1 MNHLFLHS
9 EKAVK
14 TAFLL
19 FSLFAVTACSSL
31 QEISVVE
38 PAGWEI
44 SVEQKQRITN
54 WAVTGRLGIQ
64 AEQQGGSFDLYWKQE
79 KDSYKIRLIA
89 PLGLASIRILG
100 NAKAVSF
107 QMDQDEVH
115 HSNDPEQL
123 FTEQLGMDFPVSS
136 LSSWMLGLPDKRQNI
151 QSIKWDDNGQLTFL
165 LQAGWKIEM
174 SRYSVVGN
182 VTLPHFFVLQRD
194 DRPELVIRLLIRQ
207 WEL

>member
-1 MNHLFLHS
+1 MIDLFLHT

-19 FSLFAVTACSSL
+19 FSFFAVTACSSL
-31 QEISVVE
+31 QEISVVK
-38 PAGWEI
+38 PDGWEA
-44 SVEQKQRITN
+44 SVKQKQRIKN

-79 KDSYKIRLIA
+79 KDSYKIRLLA
-89 PLGLASIRILG
+89 PLGLGSIRILG

-107 QMDQDEVH
+107 QTNQDEVF

-136 LSSWMLGLPDKRQNI
+136 LSSWMLGLPDKRQKVE
-151 QSIKWDDNGQLTFL
+151 SVKWDDSGQLTFL

-174 SRYSVVGN
+174 SRYSAVGKFK
-182 VTLPHFFVLQRD
+182 LPHFFVLQRD

-207 WEL
+207 WVL